1 MTNKLDNLIK
11 NKKLSG
17 AEVGRLVLSNT
28 INVYSRALN
37 GEKEP
42 KPLFSQARLDSMI
55 NRIEGSHDIQVYN
68 RYIALGRWIE
78 KEAVRATGYY
88 YSFQSGI
95 RGYMLGISASY
106 TAEKYLADVNARP
119 LVMTQEEYNKTVNDL
134 LKDFLSK
141 DDLTLGELL
150 EALLRERYNDFKEHP
165 RKKSSYKTIFKSL
178 EETKAPNLLL
188 QHMNT
193 IYEDDIMEEGDSLL
207 EVFDYSITG
216 DFFPYA
222 FGIYVT
228 EGVEEKFIA
237 EEKELLLTYYG
248 ELLQTALDELNAL
261 IKQQTKLTADIFSLE
276 VISRREAYKKDLLGY
291 REKATDIALIDH
303 DISRK
308 GVLIKAR
315 DPFLKGA
322 FDKGLMDITAD
333 HDGLDRVLENK
344 EQQAILNYQHKEISD
359 AFICLMAYN
368 TVVGLLA
375 KNLNIEDFESLKMNE
390 KETLD
395 QAEAVNGYI
404 EVFKEFIENQSLLT
418 WTDNKDAKLELFKT
432 CIKPID
438 IEHLTI
444 PKGRVEA
451 LDSLLSI
458 GLEAFDSKKYPDLD
472 LINELIEGVEY
483 D

>member
-1 MTNKLDNLIK
+1 MANKLDSLIK

-28 INVYSRALN
+28 INVYSRALK

-42 KPLFSQARLDSMI
+42 KPLFSQAQLDNMI
-55 NRIEGSHDIQVYN
+55 DGIEGSYDIQVYN
-68 RYIALGRWIE
+68 RYISLGRWIE

-88 YSFQSGI
+88 YSFQSAT

-119 LVMTQEEYNKTVNDL
+119 LIMTQEEYNNAVNDAL
-134 LKDFLSK
+134 EDYLSE

-150 EALLRERYNDFKEHP
+150 ETLLRERYNDFKERP
-165 RKKSSYKTIFKSL
+165 RKKNSYKTIFKRL
-178 EETKAPNLLL
+178 EEIEAPNLLL

-207 EVFDYSITG
+207 EVFDYNITG

-222 FGIYVT
+222 FGIYAT

-237 EEKELLLTYYG
+237 EEKELLLTYYR
-248 ELLQTALDELNAL
+248 ELLQTALDELNKL
-261 IKQQTKLTADIFSLE
+261 LKQQNKLTTETFSLE
-276 VISRREAYKKDLLGY
+276 VISGHEAYKKDILGY
-291 REKATDIALIDH
+291 REKATDRALIDH

-315 DPFLKGA
+315 DPFLKGV
-322 FDKGLMDITAD
+322 FDKGLMDITAE

-344 EQQAILNYQHKEISD
+344 ELQATLNYQRKEISD
-359 AFICLMAYN
+359 AYIYLVAYN
-368 TVVGLLA
+368 TVIGLLA
-375 KNLNIEDFESLKMNE
+375 KNLNIEDFEALKLYE
-390 KETLD
+390 KEILD
-395 QAEAVNGYI
+395 QVEAVNAYI
-404 EVFKEFIENQSLLT
+404 EVFEDFVKNQSFLT
-418 WTDNKDAKLELFKT
+418 WTDNRDAKLELFKT

-438 IEHLTI
+438 LENIVI
-444 PKGRVEA
+444 PEGRITA
-451 LDSLLSI
+451 LDRLLSI

-472 LINELIEGVEY
+472 LIHELTEGVEY

>member
-1 MTNKLDNLIK
+1 MANKLDSLIK

-28 INVYSRALN
+28 INVYSRALR
-37 GEKEP
+37 GEKDP
-42 KPLFSQARLDSMI
+42 KPLFSQARLDRMI
-55 NRIEGSHDIQVYN
+55 NEIEGSHDIQVYN

-119 LVMTQEEYNKTVNDL
+119 LVMTQEEYNKTIDDL

-150 EALLRERYNDFKEHP
+150 ETLLRERYTDFKEHP
-165 RKKSSYKTIFKSL
+165 RKKSSYKTIFKRL
-178 EETKAPNLLL
+178 EETEAPNLLL

-207 EVFDYSITG
+207 EVFDYNITG

-222 FGIYVT
+222 FGIYAT
-228 EGVEEKFIA
+228 DGVEEKFIA

-248 ELLQTALDELNAL
+248 ELLQTALDELNKL
-261 IKQQTKLTADIFSLE
+261 LKQQNKLTAENFSLE
-276 VISRREAYKKDLLGY
+276 VISRHEAYKKDILGY
-291 REKATDIALIDH
+291 QGTAKKISLIDH
-303 DISRK
+303 DITRK
-308 GVLIKAR
+308 GVLIKAHS
-315 DPFLKGA
+315 PLFGEIA
-322 FDKGLMDITAD
+322 DKGLMDITAE

-344 EQQAILNYQHKEISD
+344 EQQAILNYQRKEISD
-359 AFICLMAYN
+359 AFIYLMAYN
-368 TVVGLLA
+368 TVIGILA
-375 KNLNIEDFESLKMNE
+375 KNLNMEDFEALKLYE
-390 KETLD
+390 KEILE
-395 QAEAVNGYI
+395 QVEAVNAYI
-404 EVFKEFIENQSLLT
+404 EVFEDFVKNQSFLT
-418 WTDNKDAKLELFKT
+418 WTDNRDAKLELFKT

-438 IEHLTI
+438 LENIVI
-444 PKGRVEA
+444 PEGRITA
-451 LDSLLSI
+451 LDGLLSS
-458 GLEAFDSKKYPDLD
+458 GLEAFDSKNHPDLD
-472 LINELIEGVEY
+472 LIHELTEGVEY